1 MIKKITNITL
11 IHECDETNC
20 HLDNQEQTKWI
31 ENILP
36 KEKLEWNW
44 KLTDIKVFDVTS
56 PNSNNADSY
65 ISRVLDNKYENEESE
80 S

>member
-1 MIKKITNITL
+1 MAKKITNITL
-11 IHECDETNC
+11 VHECDESNC

-44 KLTDIKVFDVTS
+44 KLTVTAKDAMDKGYLNQGIGKYIKQ
-56 PNSNNADSY
+56 
-65 ISRVLDNKYENEESE
+65 KEEENFLKR
-80 S
+80 

>member
-1 MIKKITNITL
+1 MAKKITNITL
-11 IHECDETNC
+11 VHECDESNC
-20 HLDNQEQTKWI
+20 HLDNQEQKKWI

-56 PNSNNADSY
+56 PNSDNADSY
-65 ISRVLDNKYENEESE
+65 ISSVLDKKYEESDN
-80 S
+80 

>member
-36 KEKLEWNW
+36 KEKLGWNW